1 MVADTASIGVNRGL
15 LTFNAEGNN
24 IRESLF
30 YSRVIHFPRM
40 GISGVTI
47 GRGYDIGSRSQQEVF
62 VDLPRAGIAPAQAQA
77 ISLGVGLRGKQ
88 ADDFVKR
95 NRNRI
100 GEITEQQQVN
110 LFNSTYPVY
119 ERRAEAVYNAKTV
132 HIEGRAAWKDLHP
145 AIRDVLVDV
154 VYQGYKGVTTMPAAA
169 KNDID
174 YFIQFIKSSGLITD
188 EKNRNRIGH
197 LELNRGRNG
206 K

>member
-62 VDLPRAGIAPAQAQA
+62 VDLTRAGIAPAQAQA

-95 NRNRI
+95 NSSKLIYLIRLI
-100 GEITEQQQVN
+100 
-110 LFNSTYPVY
+110 LFMN
-119 ERRAEAVYNAKTV
+119 
-132 HIEGRAAWKDLHP
+132 
-145 AIRDVLVDV
+145 DVLKRFITPRR
-154 VYQGYKGVTTMPAAA
+154 YTLKAA
-169 KNDID
+169 
-174 YFIQFIKSSGLITD
+174 
-188 EKNRNRIGH
+188 R
-197 LELNRGRNG
+197 RGRIFTPLFVTFWLMWYIKG
-206 K
+206 TKV